1 MLVQSC
7 KVSMYHGM
15 KGGGGGWGGEN
26 KLVPVLNFL
35 CCKKQNSVSLFE
47 AAGQMAKLRN
57 SFPCNHFIQN

>member
-1 MLVQSC
+1 MLAQLC

-15 KGGGGGWGGEN
+15 KGGWGWGCEN

-35 CCKKQNSVSLFE
+35 SCKEQNSVSLFE